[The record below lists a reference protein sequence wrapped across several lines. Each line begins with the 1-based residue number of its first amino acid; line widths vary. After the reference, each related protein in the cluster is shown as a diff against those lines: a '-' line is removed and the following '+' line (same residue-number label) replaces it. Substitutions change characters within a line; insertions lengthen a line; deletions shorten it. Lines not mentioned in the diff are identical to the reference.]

1 MSNQVISY
9 ADLSVINS
17 ALRSISADMSGVHSE
32 LGSLNFKQDQLES
45 ELTKLA
51 DAFADFVEADLKHKS
66 LQLAETRQGN
76 LKQDLQIKFGYYA
89 EVRRMATGILQGV
102 DTGVVSDDTLKFT
115 TEEVMIK
122 APGYW
127 LAPALVALAS

>member
-1 MSNQVISY
+1 MSQHAISY
-9 ADLSVINS
+9 ADLSFINS
-17 ALRSISADMSGVHSE
+17 SLKVIKSDMSIALSE
-32 LGSLNFKQDQLES
+32 LGTLNFKQDHLES
-45 ELTKLA
+45 ELVKLA
-51 DAFADFVEADLKHKS
+51 YSFADFVEADLKHKS

-76 LKQDLQIKFGYYA
+76 LKQDLQIRFGYYA

-122 APGYW
+122 APSY
-127 LAPALVALAS
+127 